1 MGSWRWIDTKNASFE
16 AMNIDEQCLFLN
28 SQVTLVLIDNHVS
41 HGLFQANPMG
51 LNSGRDVH
59 HFNWSLII
67 FFGSRDRY
75 KNPVSRWEAPRS

>member
-67 FFGSRDRY
+67 FFWIQGS
-75 KNPVSRWEAPRS
+75 VQESR